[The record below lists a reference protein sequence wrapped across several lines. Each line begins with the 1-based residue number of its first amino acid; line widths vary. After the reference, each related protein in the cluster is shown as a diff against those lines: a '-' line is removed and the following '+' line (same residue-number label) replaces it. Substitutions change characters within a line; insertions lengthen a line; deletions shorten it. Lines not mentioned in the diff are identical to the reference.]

1 MDSNIDYVDLLSKGE
16 NVWNK
21 WRINNPDKTPC
32 LRDINFLVSFP
43 AVPSMICL
51 NSMVWI
57 LVMSILIVHP
67 FVIQFFAI
75 VFLMEPKSHFQI

>member
-32 LRDINFLVSFP
+32 LRDINFVSEFSGCTFYDLP
-43 AVPSMICL
+43 EFHGVDFSNVDF
-51 NSMVWI
+51 NSACRKAACQRNV
-57 LVMSILIVHP
+57 L
-67 FVIQFFAI
+67 AGR
-75 VFLMEPKSHFQI
+75 KA